1 MDIQKIISQIH
12 ACEDPDLLRGW
23 IKNAKRLGEPAVED
37 AAMRKLISIV
47 PEEKPGTVEHD
58 FWTTV
63 HAFEYVLTEEN
74 GKTTRLSR
82 TRQKVKRDGVV
93 ATLASWAE
101 STKPKDGFNML
112 MERGMPE
119 LTGEAIVLRHQAD
132 FEPSV
137 IDAARAR
144 LDAVGVDFNQIK
156 KRGD

>member
-1 MDIQKIISQIH
+1 MDIQKIISQIN
-12 ACEDPDLLRGW
+12 ACNDPELLRGW
-23 IKNAKRLGEPAVED
+23 IKNAKRHGEATVED

-47 PEEKPGTVEHD
+47 PEEEPGTVGHD

-119 LTGEAIVLRHQAD
+119 LTGEAIVLRHQTD
-132 FEPSV
+132 FEPGV
-137 IDAARAR
+137 IEAARAR
-144 LDAVGVDFNQIK
+144 LEAAGVDLDQIQAPNH
-156 KRGD
+156 